1 MCGRFV
7 RSTDKDVAQSRFGYE
22 DTQGILLEPR
32 YNIAP
37 TQMHPVVV
45 IENDQRVLKMMR
57 WGLVPVWAKDEKIG
71 SSLINARAET
81 VDTKPS
87 FRTAFKKR
95 RCLVLANGFY
105 EWNREDKKNKRP
117 FYIRLK
123 SCEPFAF
130 AGLWEIW
137 GPDNLET
144 FTIITTEANDL
155 VAQIHD
161 RMPVILHEKDEGTWL
176 DPELQDPVKLKALL
190 KPYPADSMEM
200 YEVST
205 AVNSSKHDE
214 PTFILPL

>member
-7 RSTDKDVAQSRFGYE
+7 RSTDKDDAQSRFGYE

-57 WGLVPVWAKDEKIG
+57 WGLVPAWAKDEKIG
-71 SSLINARAET
+71 ANLINARAET
-81 VDTKPS
+81 VDSKPS

-105 EWNREDKKNKRP
+105 EWYREDKKNKRP

-123 SCEPFAF
+123 SFEPFAF
-130 AGLWEIW
+130 AGLWESW
-137 GPDNLET
+137 GPDKLES
-144 FTIITTEANDL
+144 FTIITTEANEL

-161 RMPVILHEKDEGTWL
+161 RMPVMLHEKDEGTWL
-176 DPELQDPVKLKALL
+176 DPDLQDPVKLKSLL
-190 KPYPADSMEM
+190 KPYSADSMEM

-205 AVNSSKHDE
+205 AVNSSKNDE

>member
-7 RSTDKDVAQSRFGYE
+7 CSTDKDDFQSRFGFS
-22 DTQGILLEPR
+22 DPQGILLKPR
-32 YNIAP
+32 FNVAP
-37 TQMHPVVV
+37 TQLHPVVI

-57 WGLVPVWAKDEKIG
+57 WGLIPVWAKDEKIG
-71 SSLINARAET
+71 ASLINARAET

-117 FYIRLK
+117 FYIRLT

-130 AGLWEIW
+130 AGLWESW
-137 GPDNLET
+137 GPDNLES
-144 FTIITTEANDL
+144 FTIITTEANEL

-176 DPELQDPVKLKALL
+176 DPDLQDPVKLKALL

-205 AVNSSKHDE
+205 AVNSSKNDE

>member
-1 MCGRFV
+1 
-7 RSTDKDVAQSRFGYE
+7 
-22 DTQGILLEPR
+22 
-32 YNIAP
+32 
-37 TQMHPVVV
+37 
-45 IENDQRVLKMMR
+45 MMR

-117 FYIRLK
+117 FFIRLK
-123 SCEPFAF
+123 NCEPFAF
-130 AGLWEIW
+130 AGLWESW
-137 GPDNLET
+137 GHDNLES
-144 FTIITTEANDL
+144 FTIITTEANEL

-161 RMPVILHEKDEGTWL
+161 RMPVMLHEKDEGTWL
-176 DPELQDPVKLKALL
+176 DPDLQAPVKLKTLL
-190 KPYPADSMEM
+190 KPYPADLMEM

-205 AVNSSKHDE
+205 AVNSSKNDE
-214 PTFILPL
+214 HTFILPL